1 MTALKAKALVSSTL
15 TINCDLFFFA
25 YITGGITT
33 MTKGNN
39 DTMFE
44 RIVNYICD
52 GDKTDKILSRVL
64 RRLVTVE
71 TLSKLAN

>member
-1 MTALKAKALVSSTL
+1 
-15 TINCDLFFFA
+15 
-25 YITGGITT
+25 